1 MLKMCVALQRA
12 SRSGVTLHMDLM
24 EGLTNTTASHM
35 EWWSIDYQG
44 HLPRNVQIVYH
55 RALRTVTIAE
65 AAEESFV
72 GEAVAVMFLYG
83 SLACTCLGA
92 GRRAPSRTNFGWC
105 VHDDSDNCAVLY
117 RDFSHSLSP
126 LRVYS
131 SFLTAPTPRRP
142 PCQQSPSPSTPTRL
156 TATLKTRAP
165 AHRTSTAHP
174 LPRTLLQSSPTPPP
188 AHLTPS

>member
-1 MLKMCVALQRA
+1 MCVALQRA

-83 SLACTCLGA
+83 SLARRCLGA
-92 GRRAPSRTNFGWC
+92 GRRAGAFPHKFWM
-105 VHDDSDNCAVLY
+105 V
-117 RDFSHSLSP
+117 
-126 LRVYS
+126 
-131 SFLTAPTPRRP
+131 
-142 PCQQSPSPSTPTRL
+142 
-156 TATLKTRAP
+156 RA
-165 AHRTSTAHP
+165 
-174 LPRTLLQSSPTPPP
+174 
-188 AHLTPS
+188 